1 MNFTTEIKEDQI
13 LLKENDETLCWLKEN
28 LSQGS
33 VLVELGGK
41 LRGGYGLRISG

>member
-13 LLKENDETLCWLKEN
+13 LLKENDETLCWLKET

-33 VLVELGGK
+33 VLVRK
-41 LRGGYGLRISG
+41 APGGYGLRISG